1 MHTIEYR
8 LGNALV
14 AMADNGFTVRKNLR
28 PSEPPVGYDLDLL
41 YVECRFCGKP
51 VLWEQGKTS
60 TLVNAS
66 GIDVGLLDEEC
77 LILSEGCPY
86 CRPDIPSFHLQVVRV
101 AALSAQDLLLLSV
114 QRGNA

>member
-1 MHTIEYR
+1 MHNIEYC
-8 LGNALV
+8 LGNAMV
-14 AMADNGFTVRKNLR
+14 AMADNGFAIKKNIS
-28 PSEPPVGYDLDLL
+28 PAKPPAGYDLDLL

-51 VLWEQGKTS
+51 VLWEHGKTS
-60 TLVNAS
+60 TLINAS

-77 LILSEGCPY
+77 LILSEGCPN

-101 AALSAQDLLLLSV
+101 AALSAHDLLLLSA